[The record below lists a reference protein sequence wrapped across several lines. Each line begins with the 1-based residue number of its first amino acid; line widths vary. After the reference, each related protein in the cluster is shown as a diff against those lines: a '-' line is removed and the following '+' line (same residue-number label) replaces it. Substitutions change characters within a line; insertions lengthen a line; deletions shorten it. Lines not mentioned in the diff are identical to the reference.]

1 MARQPAAAAPAA
13 VLTGIGACLPPRAVG
28 NDEIARGLD
37 TSDAW
42 IRARIGIRERRH
54 VDPPVSTGDLA
65 VQAGRLALKADG
77 DGRVDAVVLT
87 STTPDWNFCP
97 ATAPAVAAR
106 LGLGGVG
113 AFDVTAAC
121 SGFLYS
127 LSLASGLIAARGAR
141 RVLVIGAETLSLI
154 RDPLDRNTAA
164 ILGDGAGAV
173 VLRAGE
179 PTEPGAVGPC
189 VLGSDGDLAELL
201 QVPAGG
207 SRQRSAG
214 TEPDRADHYLQM
226 RGKETYRHA
235 VQRMRQAS
243 LDALELAGWDLA
255 DVDRLAAHQANARI
269 CDSVAEK
276 LGIEPERRLT
286 NIDRVGNTGAA
297 SIPLLLAESAL
308 SGELTPGHR
317 ALLVAFG
324 SGLTWAATTLVWPDV
339 TALTETA
346 AQDDPR

>member
-1 MARQPAAAAPAA
+1 MGRPTARTAPAS
-13 VLTGIGACLPPRAVG
+13 VITGIGACLPPRAVS
-28 NDEIARGLD
+28 NDEISEGLD
-37 TSDAW
+37 TSDTW
-42 IRARIGIRERRH
+42 IRERIGIRERRH
-54 VDPPVSTGDLA
+54 VESPTSTGDLA

-77 DGRVDAVVLT
+77 YDRVDAVVMT
-87 STTPDWNFCP
+87 STTPDWNCCP
-97 ATAPAVAAR
+97 ATGPAVASR
-106 LGLGGVG
+106 LGLTGVG
-113 AFDVTAAC
+113 SFDVTAAC

-127 LSLASGLIAARGAR
+127 LSLASGLIATRTAR
-141 RVLVIGAETLSLI
+141 RVLVIGAETLSTI
-154 RDPLDRNTAA
+154 RDPLDRDTAA

-179 PTEPGAVGPC
+179 PDEPGAIGRC
-189 VLGSDGDLAELL
+189 VLGSDGELAELL

-214 TEPDRADHYLQM
+214 TVPERADQYLQM

-235 VQRMRQAS
+235 VQHMRQAS
-243 LDALELAGWDLA
+243 LDALRLAGWDVS

-269 CDSVAEK
+269 CDSVADK
-276 LGIEPERRLT
+276 LGIGPERRLA

-297 SIPLLLAESAL
+297 SIPLLLAESAV
-308 SGELTPGHR
+308 SGDLLPGQR

-324 SGLTWAATTLVWPDV
+324 SGLTWAATTLVWPEV

-346 AQDDPR
+346 AHRD

>member
-1 MARQPAAAAPAA
+1 MGRSAAPAHPAA
-13 VLTGIGACLPPRAVG
+13 VITGIGACLPPRVVG
-28 NDEIARGLD
+28 NDEVSEGLD

-42 IRARIGIRERRH
+42 IRERIGIRERRH
-54 VDPPVSTGDLA
+54 VEAPTSTGDLA
-65 VQAGRLALKADG
+65 VQAGQLALKADG
-77 DGRVDAVVLT
+77 DDRVDAVVMT
-87 STTPDWNFCP
+87 STTPDWSCCP
-97 ATAPAVAAR
+97 ATGPAVASR

-127 LSLASGLIAARGAR
+127 LSLAAGLIATGTAR
-141 RVLVIGAETLSLI
+141 RVLVVGAETLSTI

-179 PTEPGAVGPC
+179 PDEPGAVGRC
-189 VLGSDGDLAELL
+189 VLGSDGELAGLL

-214 TEPDRADHYLQM
+214 TVPDRADHYLQM

-235 VQRMRQAS
+235 VQHMRQAS
-243 LDALELAGWDLA
+243 LDALDLAGWDVS
-255 DVDRLAAHQANARI
+255 DVDRLVAHQANARI
-269 CDSVAEK
+269 CDSVADK
-276 LGIEPERRLT
+276 LGIGPERRLT

-297 SIPLLLAESAL
+297 SIPLLLAESAV
-308 SGELTPGHR
+308 SGALVPDQR

-346 AQDDPR
+346 AHPS